1 MLSIL
6 LFTTSKAAKGWYY
19 DEHEDPKPGDPF
31 AADGFGYEKDGMG
44 CIGFGCAA
52 AKSKARGGGRAAA
65 APPPEA
71 TRLPPTTWTHPLADL
86 SDGLKRQNDEFL
98 AEMKAAAQL
107 GLPPAL

>member
-1 MLSIL
+1 MAVTVTLSRSDSAVVERL
-6 LFTTSKAAKGWYY
+6 PAYAATAARSTSSIETA
-19 DEHEDPKPGDPF
+19 
-31 AADGFGYEKDGMG
+31 
-44 CIGFGCAA
+44 
-52 AKSKARGGGRAAA
+52 SV
-65 APPPEA
+65 PPEA

>member
-1 MLSIL
+1 M
-6 LFTTSKAAKGWYY
+6 AGQR
-19 DEHEDPKPGDPF
+19 PGDGSLPGV
-31 AADGFGYEKDGMG
+31 AQGRDLPAPPPRAEPPREKPK
-44 CIGFGCAA
+44 AKARAKAPA

-107 GLPPAL
+107 GGSQLPPAL

>member
-1 MLSIL
+1 MIGRLRADARRRVQPVPSGL
-6 LFTTSKAAKGWYY
+6 PAPPPRAEPPRAKQKAKARAKAPEAAGGA
-19 DEHEDPKPGDPF
+19 KP
-31 AADGFGYEKDGMG
+31 
-44 CIGFGCAA
+44 
-52 AKSKARGGGRAAA
+52 KSKARGGGRAAA

>member
-1 MLSIL
+1 MVLSIL
-6 LFTTSKAAKGWYY
+6 LAIPSKAAKGWYY

-31 AADGFGYEKDGMG
+31 AADGFGYEKD
-44 CIGFGCAA
+44 
-52 AKSKARGGGRAAA
+52 GGGRAAA

>member
-1 MLSIL
+1 MP
-6 LFTTSKAAKGWYY
+6 SKAAKGWYY

-44 CIGFGCAA
+44 CIGFGCAVAGGAGGDVGGAGA
-52 AKSKARGGGRAAA
+52 ASDAFAADDVD
-65 APPPEA
+65 API
-71 TRLPPTTWTHPLADL
+71 ADL

>member
-44 CIGFGCAA
+44 CIGFGCAVA
-52 AKSKARGGGRAAA
+52 GG
-65 APPPEA
+65 APIPS
-71 TRLPPTTWTHPLADL
+71 PT
-86 SDGLKRQNDEFL
+86 
-98 AEMKAAAQL
+98 
-107 GLPPAL
+107 

>member
-1 MLSIL
+1 MVALEVAIGRIVL
-6 LFTTSKAAKGWYY
+6 GIHVADFLAVFLCHRGAK
-19 DEHEDPKPGDPF
+19 P
-31 AADGFGYEKDGMG
+31 
-44 CIGFGCAA
+44 
-52 AKSKARGGGRAAA
+52 KSKARGGGRATA